1 MTQPRVILIL
11 ALLFVPLLLAQGAG
25 ARVEAE
31 SAYSKAQTYS
41 GALRYLRV
49 DLGYEVVEKDPDS
62 AYLVFRYAAP
72 GQPKSESFGT
82 VEVVEADLTKDA
94 DVNRVEKVLKENSA
108 ITLLVNNAGN
118 STLAPVAKTTEED
131 AAAMIALNVTALTRL
146 THAVLPAFLSRNHG
160 AIVNVASVLSFHA
173 LPISAIYSGT
183 KGYVMNFSRGLQ
195 QELAETNVRLQLVMP
210 AATATELWDLSG
222 VPLASLNQ
230 ATVMTSENLVDAAL
244 AGFDKGEDITL
255 PSVADAS
262 LWDKFDQARSTLFA
276 ATQTGEPAPRYRAV

>member
-1 MTQPRVILIL
+1 MSASSLKPVALVTGASAGIGAIYAARLAEKGYDLIL
-11 ALLFVPLLLAQGAG
+11 VARRADRLKALSDKLGA
-25 ARVEAE
+25 AH
-31 SAYSKAQTYS
+31 
-41 GALRYLRV
+41 
-49 DLGYEVVEKDPDS
+49 
-62 AYLVFRYAAP
+62 
-72 GQPKSESFGT
+72 GT
-82 VEVVEADLTKDA
+82 KVEVVEADLTKDA
-94 DVNRVEKVLKENSA
+94 DVTRVEKVLKDNSA

-118 STLAPVAKTTEED
+118 STLAPVAKTAEED

-146 THAVLPAFLSRNHG
+146 THAILPAFLSRNLG
-160 AIVNVASVLSFHA
+160 AIINVASVLSFHA

>member
-1 MTQPRVILIL
+1 MSVSLKPVAVVTGASAGIGAVYAQRLAERGYDLIL
-11 ALLFVPLLLAQGAG
+11 VARRADRLKAL
-25 ARVEAE
+25 
-31 SAYSKAQTYS
+31 SAK
-41 GALRYLRV
+41 L
-49 DLGYEVVEKDPDS
+49 D
-62 AYLVFRYAAP
+62 AAH
-72 GQPKSESFGT
+72 GTT
-82 VEVVEADLTKDA
+82 VEVVEADLTKVA
-94 DVNRVEKVLKENSA
+94 DVTRVENMLKANSA

-118 STLAPVAKTTEED
+118 STLAPVAQTSEED
-131 AAAMIALNVTALTRL
+131 AAAMIALNVTALSRL
-146 THAVLPAFLSRNHG
+146 TRAILPAFLDRNDG
-160 AIVNVASVLSFHA
+160 AIINVASVLSFHA

-255 PSVADAS
+255 PSVADAT
-262 LWDKFDQARSTLFA
+262 LWDKFDEARSALFA